1 MIYTVDMK
9 KFTCDRTS
17 FKPFTARTY
26 TDEGFLRVPGY
37 TARIGIQEYLASELG
52 LTDRNPND
60 IVKVM
65 RPSESVFDAESLESY
80 DGADVTNDHPSEL
93 VNPTTFKNTVVGT
106 VRTVGVQDGEHVKA
120 ELIIKDADAIR
131 AVESGKVQLSAGY
144 TAVYDEA
151 PEGADYDF
159 IQREIRINHVA
170 IVPRGRG
177 GSHVK
182 IFDSNNS
189 GVKLMKKVTLDS
201 GKSVEVQDEAT
212 ATLLTDTFDRLTK
225 RAMDA
230 ESKADKMEAEKD
242 AKDEELEE
250 MKKVSS
256 DEAIKQRIE
265 SVTRAALDA
274 KRVAGKEFTCDS
286 LDEVAIKRAA
296 LAVRFPK
303 REWADKSADYVR
315 ASFDMEMEKEETEDE
330 DMEKVKEQQKKA
342 ASDAASFISTTDSG
356 QAVALNGMQKLQQE
370 RAKAGGK

>member
-17 FKPFTARTY
+17 FKPSTARTY

-65 RPSESVFDAESLESY
+65 RPAESVFDVESLESY

-106 VRTVGVQDGEHVKA
+106 VRTVGVQDGEYVKA

-151 PEGADYDF
+151 PDGAGYDF
-159 IQREIRINHVA
+159 IQRDIRVNHVA
-170 IVPRGRG
+170 LVAAARAG
-177 GSHVK
+177 HMAK
-182 IFDSNNS
+182 LFDND
-189 GVKLMKKVTLDS
+189 GVKLMKKVVLDS

-265 SVTRAALDA
+265 SVTRASIDA

>member
-17 FKPFTARTY
+17 FKPSTARTY

-106 VRTVGVQDGEHVKA
+106 VRTVGVQDGEYVKA

-151 PEGADYDF
+151 PDGAGYDF
-159 IQREIRINHVA
+159 IQRDIRVNHVA
-170 IVPRGRG
+170 LVAAARAG
-177 GSHVK
+177 HMAK
-182 IFDSNNS
+182 LFDND
-189 GVKLMKKVTLDS
+189 GVKLMKKVVLDS

-286 LDEVAIKRAA
+286 LDEVAIKRTA

>member
-1 MIYTVDMK
+1 MKLIVVDK
-9 KFTCDRTS
+9 AGY
-17 FKPFTARTY
+17 KPSSREYLDNGFLKIKGYAARTGVY
-26 TDEGFLRVPGY
+26 D
-37 TARIGIQEYLASELG
+37 YLASELG
-52 LTDRNPND
+52 LTDRKPND

-65 RPSESVFDAESLESY
+65 RPPEEVFDAESLSSY
-80 DGADVTNDHPSEL
+80 SHVDVTDNHPSEL
-93 VNPTTFKNTVVGT
+93 VTAETFKKVVTGT
-106 VRTVGVQDGEHVKA
+106 VISPGTQDGDFVAFEA
-120 ELIIKDADAIR
+120 IIKDADTIKL
-131 AVESGKVQLSAGY
+131 VESGKVQVSPGY
-144 TAVYDEA
+144 TAIYDKA
-151 PEGADYDF
+151 PEGVGYDF
-159 IQREIRINHVA
+159 VQREIRINHLA
-170 IVPRGRG
+170 IVPFGRG

-189 GVKLMKKVTLDS
+189 GVKLMKKVVLDS

-342 ASDAASFISTTDSG
+342 ASDAASFISTTDNG
-356 QAVALNGMQKLQQE
+356 QTVALNGMQKLQQE

>member
-1 MIYTVDMK
+1 
-9 KFTCDRTS
+9 
-17 FKPFTARTY
+17 
-26 TDEGFLRVPGY
+26 
-37 TARIGIQEYLASELG
+37 
-52 LTDRNPND
+52 
-60 IVKVM
+60 
-65 RPSESVFDAESLESY
+65 
-80 DGADVTNDHPSEL
+80 
-93 VNPTTFKNTVVGT
+93 
-106 VRTVGVQDGEHVKA
+106 
-120 ELIIKDADAIR
+120 
-131 AVESGKVQLSAGY
+131 
-144 TAVYDEA
+144 
-151 PEGADYDF
+151 
-159 IQREIRINHVA
+159 
-170 IVPRGRG
+170 
-177 GSHVK
+177 
-182 IFDSNNS
+182 
-189 GVKLMKKVTLDS
+189 MKKVVLDS

-242 AKDEELEE
+242 AKDSELEE

-303 REWADKSADYVR
+303 RDWADKSADYVR